1 MSSLWSIFA
10 KLIETIASF
19 GAGAASAG
27 YGYEP
32 KVPEELQK

>member
-1 MSSLWSIFA
+1 MMSIWSIIA
-10 KLIETIASF
+10 KLIESVASF

-32 KVPEELQK
+32 EVPEELQK